1 MDVKRYKYHPTMMKI
16 RAGAQQLILPLG
28 IFQLIRTLLLP
39 TSFDVVVLIILAL
52 IYVGL
57 ELEWF

>member
-1 MDVKRYKYHPTMMKI
+1 MKI
-16 RAGAQQLILPLG
+16 RAGAQQLIIPLG
-28 IFQLIRTLLLP
+28 IFQLVRTLLLP

>member
-1 MDVKRYKYHPTMMKI
+1 MKSRFKYNTSFLRIKAI
-16 RAGAQQLILPLG
+16 AKQLVLPLG

-39 TSFDVVVLIILAL
+39 TSFDVVLLIAIIL

-57 ELEWF
+57 ELDWF